1 MEDSHSRHALFQR
14 PRKSAKI
21 SLTNPSTGQAIQL
34 PAPED
39 GASDDAIATRSQVL
53 GPVSTNSRLRTKPCG
68 SSSEKTAQP
77 SRESKSKAAKDVIV
91 NGTLKKA
98 SVSATKPAA
107 SQKPL
112 LKNGEDVMSAH
123 DAQNASSVTKSSGHI
138 QESDSQWKPDIYAR
152 AYVPE
157 AFLAVNASPAI
168 LLTSIP
174 VPAIDFVTYTATF
187 AGSLLLP
194 PLGSVQIPM
203 FDGAT
208 PVDSIDRLKI
218 NNYGQHQ
225 SDCLV
230 LDLEAQVPEIRTYDM
245 FGVQLDVVDRAQ
257 ETYSLQVPGL
267 SENAPRVAF
276 GDNVMV
282 RQLVMD
288 PSTKLPLAP
297 PASGST
303 GFQISAVVVALE
315 RPKETI
321 HLRINGFTPHLLKC
335 NVSFIV
341 QTRWIKSLQRAVD
354 VLAVE
359 LSASQKYAS
368 TTASTTQ
375 TPEDSVSSIEH
386 DFGPIGTP
394 VQSPPLRAKQ
404 DYFGTVK
411 APTKSPAMRARL
423 DYFGTANTPM
433 MSPTLTRQDCFGA
446 IGSPIRSPTVDEP
459 RSHFQRQPCKVL
471 LDATMQ
477 YSNQA
482 WLRRMLFPNDSDGV
496 TQRSLPQGTFKRS
509 WFDRHL
515 NHEQRKAVDGVLS
528 RSYGNIP
535 FLVHGPPGTG
545 KTKTMVEIVTQM
557 AFDPENE
564 GAILVCAPSD
574 SAADTLALR
583 LRSQFEPKVMFRLN
597 DFSRTFAEV
606 PQELLPYC
614 YVQSDIFNLPP
625 LPELMACKV
634 VIATC
639 RASDILV
646 QARTTNS
653 DLAALENNTLDLLN
667 PQLAKKRR
675 KARVV
680 SLHWTALLVD
690 EAAQATEPEM
700 LIPVSVVA
708 PPTSCDTKPNPI
720 FVMAGDQYQLGP
732 RIYDKSTTLRISLF
746 ERLSNEPIFANHP
759 QARRSYRR
767 QSPYEQMLRPPFV
780 NLTRNYRSHP
790 AILAIPS
797 TLFYSDTLIPEAS
810 DTDELEAWAG
820 WSGRRWPVL
829 FTCNGGI
836 DDCEDIQT
844 VAGGWYNVREAQKAI
859 SYAENLLGSEC
870 IEEQNQI
877 CIMSPFRAQV
887 NLLRK
892 TARKAGLWGLN
903 IGPMDAF
910 QGLES
915 RFVILCT
922 TRTRSRFLE
931 EDAIKGMGIVNEPKK
946 FNVSITRARQGLIV
960 IGNPWVL
967 EQDPNWNA
975 FMRFCWRNGLWEMDP
990 SEPDGRLTGSPEQHV
1005 DDWTPKAAAQDSL
1018 AGLERALVY
1027 KERDPAEG
1035 GSKAVKRFM
1044 SERGE
1049 DEIWT
1054 LGRQAEAALNG
1065 S

>member
-1 MEDSHSRHALFQR
+1 MEDPHARHTLFQK
-14 PRKSAKI
+14 PKKPAKI
-21 SLTNPSTGQAIQL
+21 TLTNPSTGQAIQL
-34 PAPED
+34 PTPKED
-39 GASDDAIATRSQVL
+39 ISEDANLTRSQVL
-53 GPVSTNSRLRTKPCG
+53 GSASTNPKTKPSR
-68 SSSEKTAQP
+68 SSSERTTQP
-77 SRESKSKAAKDVIV
+77 SRDAKPKIAKNVTE
-91 NGTLKKA
+91 NGKLKKPI
-98 SVSATKPAA
+98 VIATKPAA
-107 SQKPL
+107 SQKPSL
-112 LKNGEDVMSAH
+112 RNGEDIKAAH
-123 DAQNASSVTKSSGHI
+123 DHPNESKVTKLSI
-138 QESDSQWKPDIYAR
+138 QIQNSDLKWKPDIYAH

-157 AFLAVNASPAI
+157 AFLTVNASPAI
-168 LLTSIP
+168 LLTSTP

-194 PLGSVQIPM
+194 PLNAVQIPM
-203 FDGAT
+203 FDGAS
-208 PVDSIDRLKI
+208 PVDSIDYLKI

-230 LDLEAQVPEIRTYDM
+230 LDLEAQIPEIRTYDM

-303 GFQISAVVVALE
+303 GFQISAVVVAIE
-315 RPKETI
+315 RPKEII

-354 VLAVE
+354 ILAVE
-359 LSASQKYAS
+359 LNASEKHS
-368 TTASTTQ
+368 SSTASATQ
-375 TPEDSVSSIEH
+375 TPEDSVSSTEH

-394 VQSPPLRAKQ
+394 IKSPPIRGKQ
-404 DYFGTVK
+404 DHFGTVK
-411 APTKSPAMRARL
+411 SSTKSPSVRARL
-423 DYFGTANTPM
+423 DYFGTAKTPL
-433 MSPTLTRQDCFGA
+433 MSPTLARQDYFGA
-446 IGSPIRSPTVDEP
+446 ITSPIRSPTIEEP
-459 RSHFQRQPCKVL
+459 RSHFQRQPYKIL
-471 LDATMQ
+471 PDAAIQ
-477 YSNQA
+477 YSNRG
-482 WLRRMLFPNDSDGV
+482 WLRRMLFPDDSDG
-496 TQRSLPQGTFKRS
+496 
-509 WFDRHL
+509 
-515 NHEQRKAVDGVLS
+515 KAVDGVLS
-528 RSYGNIP
+528 RWYGNIP
-535 FLVHGPPGTG
+535 FLVNGPPGTG
-545 KTKTMVEIVTQM
+545 KTKTMVEIVTQL
-557 AFDPENE
+557 AFDAENE

-583 LRSQFEPKVMFRLN
+583 LRSHFEPKVMFRLN

-606 PQELLPYC
+606 PQEILPYC
-614 YVQSDIFNLPP
+614 YVQSDVFNLPP

-639 RASDILV
+639 RATDILV

-653 DLAALENNTLDLLN
+653 DLVILETNTLDMLN
-667 PQLAKKRR
+667 PQLARKRR
-675 KARVV
+675 MTRNV

-700 LIPVSVVA
+700 LIPISVAA

-720 FVMAGDQYQLGP
+720 LVMAGDQYQLGP

-746 ERLSNEPIFANHP
+746 ERLSNRTIFASHP
-759 QARRSYRR
+759 QARQSYRR

-797 TLFYSDTLIPEAS
+797 TLFYADTLIPEAS
-810 DTDELEAWAG
+810 DTDELEAWGG

-829 FTCNGGI
+829 FTCNGGV
-836 DDCEDIQT
+836 DECEDIQT
-844 VAGGWYNVREAQKAI
+844 VAGGWYNILEAQKAI
-859 SYAENLLGSEC
+859 SYAENLLGSEY
-870 IEEQNQI
+870 IHEQHEI

-892 TARKAGLWGLN
+892 IAREAGLWGLN

-915 RFVILCT
+915 RFVIICT

-946 FNVSITRARQGLIV
+946 FNVAVTRAKQGLIV

-967 EQDPNWNA
+967 EQDPYWSA
-975 FMRFCWRNGLWEMDP
+975 FMSFCWRNELWQMEA
-990 SEPDGRLTGSPEQHV
+990 SEEDGRMTEQHV
-1005 DDWTPKAAAQDSL
+1005 NDWTPKPAAEDGL

-1035 GSKAVKRFM
+1035 GSKAVRRFM

-1054 LGRQAEAALNG
+1054 LGRRAEAELDSAYG
-1065 S
+1065 